1 MKNRNLI
8 AEIKNKIAGK
18 IIVDV
23 TPEVFVFS
31 RNGRSINVGTFVYLY
46 NDLGKYGIKGIGED
60 FDGCDRG
67 LRIDLF
73 KGESLPDNSISRAE
87 LLEAFF
93 RHSFIKIIGKEKFL
107 SPTVTFR
114 GAHNLSGT
122 LTGHQM
128 TSLSNAAVKAG
139 AHVVEFVA

>member
-1 MKNRNLI
+1 MGNCSFI
-8 AEIKNKIAGK
+8 AGIKNKIAGK
-18 IIVDV
+18 IVVDV
-23 TPEVFVFS
+23 TPEMFVFS
-31 RNGRSINVGTFVYLY
+31 RNGRSINVGTYVCLN
-46 NDLGKYGIKGIGED
+46 NDQGNYTIRGIGED
-60 FDGCDRG
+60 FDGCKTC

-73 KGESLPDNSISRAE
+73 KGEPPLDNSISHAR

-93 RHSFIKIIGKEKFL
+93 RHSFIKIIGKDKFL
-107 SPTVTFR
+107 RPTVTIR

-122 LTGHQM
+122 LTGHQL